1 MAYAISL
8 GLEGI
13 VTSLLSCAAVFSTGL
28 GLYQYEQGF
37 AWTDVILFAQ
47 TDLSWV

>member
-13 VTSLLSCAAVFSTGL
+13 VTSLLSISAGAISSGVRGKTRNRKVSTGL

-37 AWTDVILFAQ
+37 A
-47 TDLSWV
+47 